1 MVAGL
6 LGQMCGN
13 LEVMMTTAESKD
25 IIDRRH
31 YQRGGSG
38 ADDFSHEQMY
48 LNEY

>member
-13 LEVMMTTAESKD
+13 LGDTMTIAVNKD

-31 YQRGGSG
+31 YQKGSSG
-38 ADDFSHEQMY
+38 ADDFSHKQMY
-48 LNEY
+48 LN